1 MLRILVKILKF
12 SILKLS
18 NKPIFMSNIVK
29 KYLRVLEVISSLN
42 CESNLK
48 SGVGRKQKM
57 SDLEVVALSL
67 TAEFMSIDSENSLF
81 KEISNQQI
89 LNLIE
94 RSQFNKRRRKLFF
107 LLEEVRLKLASYF
120 LEFED
125 YFIVDSMPLE
135 ICKFSRHNR
144 IKICKEEFETAP
156 SKGFCASQNNWFFGY
171 KLHGVC
177 SINGIFHSL
186 DITKA
191 EVHDVQFLKNI
202 KQQMSDCVLLGDRG
216 YLSESI
222 QLDLFQTAN
231 IKLETPKRA
240 NQKQYKP
247 QPYIFRKSR
256 KRIETL
262 FSQLCD
268 QFRIRNNYAKTFQG
282 FKTRILAKITALTLV
297 QYINKFIFDRPINNI
312 KNQTI

>member
-1 MLRILVKILKF
+1 
-12 SILKLS
+12 
-18 NKPIFMSNIVK
+18 MSNIVK
-29 KYLRVLEVISSLN
+29 NYLRVLEVISSLN
-42 CESNLK
+42 CELIYK

-81 KEISNQQI
+81 KQLNQAEIP
-89 LNLIE
+89 NLIE
-94 RSQFNKRRRKLFF
+94 RSQFNKRRRKLFLF
-107 LLEEVRLKLASYF
+107 SEEIRTKLAKEF

-135 ICKFSRHNR
+135 ICKFSRHSR
-144 IKICKEEFETAP
+144 IKICKEEFESAP

-171 KLHGVC
+171 KLHAVC
-177 SINGIFHSL
+177 SVTGVFHSL

-191 EVHDVQFLKNI
+191 EVHDVHFLKNI

-222 QLDLFQTAN
+222 QLDLFQSVN
-231 IKLETPKRA
+231 IRLETPKRM
-240 NQKQYKP
+240 NQLNYKS

-268 QFRIRNNYAKTFQG
+268 QFLIRRNYAKTFEG

-297 QYINKFIFDRPINNI
+297 QYINKFIFDRPINKI
-312 KNQTI
+312 KNQLI

>member
-1 MLRILVKILKF
+1 M
-12 SILKLS
+12 SP
-18 NKPIFMSNIVK
+18 NKTISMSNIVK
-29 KYLRVLEVISSLN
+29 NYLRVLEVISSLN
-42 CESNLK
+42 CELIHK
-48 SGVGRKQKM
+48 SGVGRRQKM

-81 KEISNQQI
+81 KQLNQTEIP
-89 LNLIE
+89 NLIE
-94 RSQFNKRRRKLFF
+94 RSQFNKRRRKLFLF
-107 LLEEVRLKLASYF
+107 SEEIRTKLAKEF

-135 ICKFSRHNR
+135 ICKFSRHSR
-144 IKICKEEFETAP
+144 VKICKEEFESAP

-177 SINGIFHSL
+177 SVSGIFHSL

-191 EVHDVQFLKNI
+191 EVHDVHFLKNI
-202 KQQMSDCVLLGDRG
+202 KQQMADCVLLGDRG

-222 QLDLFQTAN
+222 QLDLFQTVKV
-231 IKLETPKRA
+231 KLETPKRS
-240 NQKQYKP
+240 NQKDYKP

-268 QFRIRNNYAKTFQG
+268 QFMIRRNYAKSFEG

-312 KNQTI
+312 KIQII

>member
-1 MLRILVKILKF
+1 
-12 SILKLS
+12 
-18 NKPIFMSNIVK
+18 MSNIVK
-29 KYLRVLEVISSLN
+29 NYLRVLEVISSLN
-42 CESNLK
+42 CELIYK

-81 KEISNQQI
+81 KQLNQAEIP
-89 LNLIE
+89 NLIE
-94 RSQFNKRRRKLFF
+94 RSQFNKRRRKLFLF
-107 LLEEVRLKLASYF
+107 SEEIRTKLAKEF

-135 ICKFSRHNR
+135 ICKFSRHSR
-144 IKICKEEFETAP
+144 IKICKEEFESAP
-156 SKGFCASQNNWFFGY
+156 SKGFCASQNNWYFGY

-177 SINGIFHSL
+177 SVSGIFHSL

-191 EVHDVQFLKNI
+191 EVHDVHFLKNI

-222 QLDLFQTAN
+222 QLDLFQTV
-231 IKLETPKRA
+231 KVRLETPKRS
-240 NQKQYKP
+240 NQKDYKQ

-268 QFRIRNNYAKTFQG
+268 QFMIRRNYAKSFEG
-282 FKTRILAKITALTLV
+282 FKTRILAKITSLTLV
-297 QYINKFIFDRPINNI
+297 QYINKFIFDRPINKI
-312 KNQTI
+312 KNQLI

>member
-1 MLRILVKILKF
+1 
-12 SILKLS
+12 
-18 NKPIFMSNIVK
+18 MSNIVK
-29 KYLRVLEVISSLN
+29 NYLRVLEVISSLN
-42 CESNLK
+42 CELIYK

-81 KEISNQQI
+81 KQLNQAEIP
-89 LNLIE
+89 NLIE
-94 RSQFNKRRRKLFF
+94 RSQFNKRRRKLFLF
-107 LLEEVRLKLASYF
+107 SEEIRTKLAKEF

-135 ICKFSRHNR
+135 ICKFSRHSR
-144 IKICKEEFETAP
+144 IKICKEEFESAP
-156 SKGFCASQNNWFFGY
+156 SKGFCASQNNWYFGY

-177 SINGIFHSL
+177 SVSGIFHSL

-191 EVHDVQFLKNI
+191 EVHDVHFLKNI

-222 QLDLFQTAN
+222 QLDLFQTV
-231 IKLETPKRA
+231 KVRLETPKRS
-240 NQKQYKP
+240 NQKDYKQ

-268 QFRIRNNYAKTFQG
+268 QFMIRRNYAKSFEG
-282 FKTRILAKITALTLV
+282 FKTRILAKITSLTLV

-312 KNQTI
+312 KIQII

>member
-1 MLRILVKILKF
+1 
-12 SILKLS
+12 
-18 NKPIFMSNIVK
+18 MSNIVK
-29 KYLRVLEVISSLN
+29 NYLRVLEVISSLN
-42 CESNLK
+42 CELIYK

-81 KEISNQQI
+81 KQLNQAEIP
-89 LNLIE
+89 NLIE
-94 RSQFNKRRRKLFF
+94 RSQFNKRRRKLFLF
-107 LLEEVRLKLASYF
+107 SEEIRTKLAKEF

-135 ICKFSRHNR
+135 ICKFSRHSR
-144 IKICKEEFETAP
+144 IKICKEEFESAP
-156 SKGFCASQNNWFFGY
+156 SKGFCASQNNWYFGY

-177 SINGIFHSL
+177 SVSGIFHSL

-191 EVHDVQFLKNI
+191 EVHDVHFLKNI

-222 QLDLFQTAN
+222 QLDLFQSVN
-231 IKLETPKRA
+231 IRLETPKRM
-240 NQKQYKP
+240 NQLNYKS

-268 QFRIRNNYAKTFQG
+268 QFLIRRNYAKTFEG

-297 QYINKFIFDRPINNI
+297 QYINKFIFDRPINKI
-312 KNQTI
+312 KNQLI

>member
-1 MLRILVKILKF
+1 MT
-12 SILKLS
+12 
-18 NKPIFMSNIVK
+18 NIVK
-29 KYLRVLEVISSLN
+29 NYFRVLEVISSLN
-42 CESNLK
+42 FELDFK
-48 SGVGRKQKM
+48 SGIGRKQKM
-57 SDLEVVALSL
+57 SDIEVVALSL

-81 KEISNQQI
+81 KQLLPGEIS
-89 LNLIE
+89 NLIE
-94 RSQFNKRRRKLFF
+94 RSQFNKRRKRLFLF
-107 LLEEVRLKLASYF
+107 SEKIRTELAAKFMY
-120 LEFED
+120 FED

-144 IKICKEEFETAP
+144 IKICKNDFETAP
-156 SKGFCASQNNWFFGY
+156 SKGFCASQNSWFFGY

-177 SINGIFHSL
+177 SVTGVFHSL

-191 EVHDVQFLKNI
+191 EVHDIHFLKNI

-216 YLSESI
+216 YLSDSI
-222 QLDLFQTAN
+222 QLDLFQSAN
-231 IKLETPKRA
+231 IKLETPKRM
-240 NQKQYKP
+240 NQVNYKP
-247 QPYIFRKSR
+247 QPYVFRKSR

-268 QFRIRNNYAKTFQG
+268 QFLIRRNYAKTFEG

-312 KNQTI
+312 KNQLI

>member
-1 MLRILVKILKF
+1 MT
-12 SILKLS
+12 
-18 NKPIFMSNIVK
+18 NIVK
-29 KYLRVLEVISSLN
+29 NYFRVLEVISSLN
-42 CESNLK
+42 IELDFK
-48 SGVGRKQKM
+48 SGIGRKQKM
-57 SDLEVVALSL
+57 SDIEVVALSL

-81 KEISNQQI
+81 KQLLPGEIS
-89 LNLIE
+89 NLIE
-94 RSQFNKRRRKLFF
+94 RSQFNKRRKKLFLF
-107 LLEEVRLKLASYF
+107 SEQIRTELAAKF
-120 LEFED
+120 ICFED

-144 IKICKEEFETAP
+144 IKICKNDFETDP
-156 SKGFCASQNNWFFGY
+156 SKGFCASQNSWFFGY

-177 SINGIFHSL
+177 SVTGVFHSL

-191 EVHDVQFLKNI
+191 EVHDIHFLKNI

-216 YLSESI
+216 YLSDSI
-222 QLDLFQTAN
+222 QLDLFQSAN
-231 IKLETPKRA
+231 IKLETPKRI
-240 NQKQYKP
+240 NQVNCKP
-247 QPYIFRKSR
+247 QPYVFKKSR

-268 QFRIRNNYAKTFQG
+268 QFLIRRNYAKTFEG

-312 KNQTI
+312 KNQII

>member
-1 MLRILVKILKF
+1 
-12 SILKLS
+12 
-18 NKPIFMSNIVK
+18 MSNIVK
-29 KYLRVLEVISSLN
+29 NYFRVLEVISSLN
-42 CESNLK
+42 CDLECK
-48 SGVGRKQKM
+48 YRAGRKDKM
-57 SDLEVVALSL
+57 SDLEVIALSL

-81 KEISNQQI
+81 NQLKDGQIS
-89 LNLIE
+89 NLIE
-94 RSQFNKRRRKLFF
+94 RSQFNKRRRKLFLF
-107 LLEEVRLKLASYF
+107 SDQVRTKLASYF

-156 SKGFCASQNNWFFGY
+156 SKGFCASQNNWFYGY

-177 SINGIFHSL
+177 SVSGVFHSL

-191 EVHDVQFLKNI
+191 SVHDVHFLKNI

-216 YLSESI
+216 YLSSTI
-222 QLDLFQTAN
+222 QLDLFETAN
-231 IKLETPKRA
+231 IKLETPMRV
-240 NQKQYKP
+240 NQAGYKK

-268 QFRIRNNYAKTFQG
+268 QFMVRRNYAKSFQG

-312 KNQTI
+312 KIQII

>member
-1 MLRILVKILKF
+1 
-12 SILKLS
+12 
-18 NKPIFMSNIVK
+18 MSNIVK
-29 KYLRVLEVISSLN
+29 NYFKILEVISSLN
-42 CESNLK
+42 CVSELK
-48 SGVGRKQKM
+48 KGAGRKSKM

-81 KEISNQQI
+81 KQISQLEIP
-89 LNLIE
+89 NLIE
-94 RSQFNKRRRKLFF
+94 RSQFNKRRRMLFLF
-107 LLEEVRLKLASYF
+107 SERVRTKLASYF
-120 LEFED
+120 LEFEN

-156 SKGFCASQNNWFFGY
+156 SKGFCASQNNWFYGY

-177 SINGIFHSL
+177 SVTGVFHSL

-191 EVHDVQFLKNI
+191 EVHDVHFLKNI
-202 KQQMSDCVLLGDRG
+202 KHQMSDCVLLGDKG
-216 YLSESI
+216 YLSESV
-222 QLDLFQTAN
+222 QLDLFQTVN
-231 IKLETPKRA
+231 IKLETPKRT
-240 NQKQYKP
+240 NQKNYKP
-247 QPYIFRKSR
+247 QAYIFRKSR

-268 QFRIRNNYAKTFQG
+268 QFRIRNNYAKSFQG

-297 QYINKFIFDRPINNI
+297 QYINKFIFDRPVNNI
-312 KNQTI
+312 KNQII

>member
-1 MLRILVKILKF
+1 
-12 SILKLS
+12 
-18 NKPIFMSNIVK
+18 MSNIVK
-29 KYLRVLEVISSLN
+29 NYLRVLEVISSLN
-42 CESNLK
+42 CELDFK
-48 SGVGRKQKM
+48 SGIGRKQKM
-57 SDLEVVALSL
+57 SDLEVIALSL

-81 KEISNQQI
+81 KQLLPGEIP
-89 LNLIE
+89 NLIE
-94 RSQFNKRRRKLFF
+94 RSQFNKRRKKLFLF
-107 LLEEVRLKLASYF
+107 SEEIRTKLARKF

-125 YFIVDSMPLE
+125 YFVVDSMPLE

-144 IKICKEEFETAP
+144 IKICKDDFETAP

-177 SINGIFHSL
+177 SVSGVFHSL

-191 EVHDVQFLKNI
+191 EVHDVHFLKNI

-222 QLDLFQTAN
+222 QLDLFQTV
-231 IKLETPKRA
+231 KVRLETPKRS
-240 NQKQYKP
+240 NQKDYKQ

-268 QFRIRNNYAKTFQG
+268 QFMIRRNYAKSFEG
-282 FKTRILAKITALTLV
+282 FKTRILAKITSLTLV

-312 KNQTI
+312 KIQII

>member
-1 MLRILVKILKF
+1 M
-12 SILKLS
+12 SP
-18 NKPIFMSNIVK
+18 NKTISMSNIVK
-29 KYLRVLEVISSLN
+29 NYLRVLEVISSLN
-42 CESNLK
+42 CELIYK

-81 KEISNQQI
+81 KQLNQAEIP
-89 LNLIE
+89 NLIE
-94 RSQFNKRRRKLFF
+94 RSQFNKRRRKLFLF
-107 LLEEVRLKLASYF
+107 SEEIRTKLAKEF

-135 ICKFSRHNR
+135 ICTLSRHSR
-144 IKICKEEFETAP
+144 IKICKEEFESAP
-156 SKGFCASQNNWFFGY
+156 SKGFCASQNNWYFGY

-177 SINGIFHSL
+177 SVSGIFHSL

-191 EVHDVQFLKNI
+191 EVHDVHFLKNI

-222 QLDLFQTAN
+222 QLDLFQTV
-231 IKLETPKRA
+231 KVRLETPKRS
-240 NQKQYKP
+240 NQKDYKQ

-268 QFRIRNNYAKTFQG
+268 QFMIRRNYAKSFEG
-282 FKTRILAKITALTLV
+282 FKTRILAKITSLTLV

-312 KNQTI
+312 KIQII

>member
-1 MLRILVKILKF
+1 MLP
-12 SILKLS
+12 
-18 NKPIFMSNIVK
+18 NKTISMSNIVK
-29 KYLRVLEVISSLN
+29 NYLRVLEVISSLN
-42 CESNLK
+42 CELIYK

-81 KEISNQQI
+81 KQLNQAEIP
-89 LNLIE
+89 NLIE
-94 RSQFNKRRRKLFF
+94 RSQFNKRRRKLFLF
-107 LLEEVRLKLASYF
+107 SEEIRTKLAKEF

-135 ICKFSRHNR
+135 ICKFSRHSR
-144 IKICKEEFETAP
+144 IKICKEEFESAP
-156 SKGFCASQNNWFFGY
+156 SKGFCASQNNWYFGY

-177 SINGIFHSL
+177 SVSGIFHSL

-191 EVHDVQFLKNI
+191 EVHDVHFLKNI

-222 QLDLFQTAN
+222 QLDLFQTV
-231 IKLETPKRA
+231 KVRLETPKRS
-240 NQKQYKP
+240 NQKDYKQ

-268 QFRIRNNYAKTFQG
+268 QFMIRRNYAKSFEG
-282 FKTRILAKITALTLV
+282 FKTRILAKITSLTLV

-312 KNQTI
+312 KIQII

>member
-1 MLRILVKILKF
+1 
-12 SILKLS
+12 
-18 NKPIFMSNIVK
+18 MSNIVK
-29 KYLRVLEVISSLN
+29 NYFKVLEIISSLN
-42 CESNLK
+42 CGSFYK
-48 SGVGRKQKM
+48 SRVGRKEKM
-57 SDLEVVALSL
+57 SDLEIVALSL

-81 KEISNQQI
+81 KQITINEIP
-89 LNLIE
+89 NLIE
-94 RSQFNKRRRKLFF
+94 RSQFNKRRRKLFLF
-107 LLEEVRLKLASYF
+107 SEEVRTKLSSRF

-144 IKICKEEFETAP
+144 IKVCKDEFETAP
-156 SKGFCASQNNWFFGY
+156 SKGFCASQNNWFYGY

-177 SINGIFHSL
+177 SVSGIFHSL
-186 DITKA
+186 EITKA
-191 EVHDVQFLKNI
+191 EVHDINFLKKI

-222 QLDLFQTAN
+222 QLDLFQTVN
-231 IKLETPKRA
+231 IQLETPKKI
-240 NQKQYKP
+240 NQKDHKP

-268 QFRIRNNYAKTFQG
+268 QFLIRRNYAKSFDG
-282 FKTRILAKITALTLV
+282 FKTRILAKITSLTLI

-312 KNQTI
+312 KNQII

>member
-1 MLRILVKILKF
+1 MT
-12 SILKLS
+12 
-18 NKPIFMSNIVK
+18 NIVK
-29 KYLRVLEVISSLN
+29 NYFKVLEVISSLN
-42 CESNLK
+42 FELDFK
-48 SGVGRKQKM
+48 SGIGRKQKM
-57 SDLEVVALSL
+57 SDIEVVALSL

-81 KEISNQQI
+81 KQLLPGEIS
-89 LNLIE
+89 NLIE
-94 RSQFNKRRRKLFF
+94 RSQFNKRRRKLFLF
-107 LLEEVRLKLASYF
+107 SEEVRTKLARQF

-144 IKICKEEFETAP
+144 VKICKEEFESAP
-156 SKGFCASQNNWFFGY
+156 SKGFCASQNNWFYGY

-177 SINGIFHSL
+177 SVDGVFHSL

-191 EVHDVQFLKNI
+191 EVHDVHFLKNI

-216 YLSESI
+216 YVSESI
-222 QLDLFQTAN
+222 QLDLFQSVN
-231 IKLETPKRA
+231 VKLETPMRT

-268 QFRIRNNYAKTFQG
+268 QFLIRRNYAKTFEG
-282 FKTRILAKITALTLV
+282 FKTRILAKITALTLI

-312 KNQTI
+312 KNQII